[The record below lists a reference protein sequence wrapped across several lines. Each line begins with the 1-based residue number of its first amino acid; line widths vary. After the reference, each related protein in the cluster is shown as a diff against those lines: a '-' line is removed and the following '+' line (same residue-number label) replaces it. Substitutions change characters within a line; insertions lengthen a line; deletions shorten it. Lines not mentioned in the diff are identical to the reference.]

1 MKSRFLKRI
10 ITLMA
15 FIMIMALAG
24 CSGKTDE
31 IRDNSTLP
39 TLEVKDITEDLEVTG
54 TPDQAK
60 DTDITGTEPSA
71 AGEEPAAAG
80 DEDKTDV
87 ETANEVTPETTPEVT
102 PEATPE
108 VTDTPAPTE
117 QPGQGGTSEGQTTG
131 GEATADQSGDGE
143 DEENKTDS
151 NRQFVVVLDPGHGW
165 KWAGACYIGLQEKD
179 LTLKVAKY
187 AREYLLNNYKNISV
201 YLTREDDNVIDKD
214 LKVDLEMRCE
224 LAKEVG
230 ADCLVSIHFNATDA
244 HTFSG
249 TEIWASRRSNVHDQT
264 FALGE
269 CIMQE
274 LVNLGLKRRSVSSR
288 KSTDMFDS
296 NGRAYDY
303 YAINRHCAARDIP
316 GIIVEQCFMDSE
328 YDQQFI
334 TSEEGLQSLG
344 DANARGIA
352 AYLGLLPKDDDTA
365 EE

>member
-1 MKSRFLKRI
+1 MKSSILKRI
-10 ITLMA
+10 ITVLVLVGA
-15 FIMIMALAG
+15 FALAG
-24 CSGKTDE
+24 CSGKNDNL
-31 IRDNSTLP
+31 RDNSNLP
-39 TLEVKDITEDLEVTG
+39 TLEVKDITGDLE
-54 TPDQAK
+54 
-60 DTDITGTEPSA
+60 ITGTVDPSGDIDITVTEPA
-71 AGEEPAAAG
+71 ATGEEPAVTG
-80 DEDKTDV
+80 DEKTDV
-87 ETANEVTPETTPEVT
+87 VEVTSEVT

-108 VTDTPAPTE
+108 ITPEATPETTNAPEPTE
-117 QPGQGGTSEGQTTG
+117 QPGQVD
-131 GEATADQSGDGE
+131 TADGQASGSGNTDDQNDTGE
-143 DEENKTDS
+143 DEENKTDP

-179 LTLKVAKY
+179 LSLKVANY
-187 AREYLLNNYKNISV
+187 ARDYLLNNYKNITV
-201 YLTREDDNVIDKD
+201 YLTREDDNVLSKD
-214 LKVDLEMRCE
+214 LKIDLEMRCE

-274 LVNLGLKRRSVSSR
+274 LVSLGLKRRSVSSR
-288 KSTDMFDS
+288 KSTDTFDS
-296 NGRAYDY
+296 SGRAYDY

-352 AYLGLLPKDDDTA
+352 AYLGLLPKDDDTS